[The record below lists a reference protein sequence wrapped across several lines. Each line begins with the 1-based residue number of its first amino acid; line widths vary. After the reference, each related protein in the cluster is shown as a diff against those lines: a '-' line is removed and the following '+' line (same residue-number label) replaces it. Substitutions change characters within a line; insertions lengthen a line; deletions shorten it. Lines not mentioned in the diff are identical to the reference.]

1 MESLNQDCIPIIIPA
16 YEPNENL
23 TKLIENLV
31 QKQLNSIIVIDDG
44 SGNDYQSI
52 FDAVKELGATV
63 LQHKTNMGKGA
74 ALKTAFRHCLENYP
88 NLIGCVTADSDGQH
102 SPECMEKCIKALAAN
117 PQSLVMGS
125 RDFTLPGIPK
135 ASIIGNMN
143 TNKIIRHIYGK
154 DMMDTQTGLRGIS
167 RQLMSECLNIK
178 FDRFEFEIK
187 MLTLALDSSVEII
200 EVPIQTIYDSEKN
213 HATHFRP
220 IKDTLKIY
228 RAIGFWRS
236 AFILIFKK

>member
-23 TKLIENLV
+23 TKLIESLV
-31 QKQLNSIIVIDDG
+31 QK
-44 SGNDYQSI
+44 
-52 FDAVKELGATV
+52 
-63 LQHKTNMGKGA
+63 KGA

-102 SPECMEKCIKALAAN
+102 SPECMEKCIRALAAN

-187 MLTLALDSSVEII
+187 MLTLALDSS
-200 EVPIQTIYDSEKN
+200 
-213 HATHFRP
+213 F
-220 IKDTLKIY
+220 
-228 RAIGFWRS
+228 
-236 AFILIFKK
+236 

>member
-1 MESLNQDCIPIIIPA
+1 MSDLNQNVIPILIPA
-16 YEPNENL
+16 YEPDERL
-23 TKLIENLV
+23 PILIENLV
-31 QKQLNSIIVIDDG
+31 QKNLNPIIVIDDG
-44 SGNDYQSI
+44 SGEDFQPV
-52 FDAVKELGATV
+52 FDSVKNLGVTV
-63 LQHKTNMGKGA
+63 LQHKSNMGKGA
-74 ALKTAFRHCLENYP
+74 AIKTAFRFCLENYP
-88 NLIGCVTADSDGQH
+88 NLIGCITADSDGQH
-102 SPECMEKCIKALAAN
+102 SPECMEKCIKALSSN

-154 DMMDTQTGLRGIS
+154 NMMDTQTGLRGIS
-167 RQLMSECLNIK
+167 KQLMSECLNIK

-187 MLTLALDSSVEII
+187 MLTLALDSSIEIV

-220 IKDTLKIY
+220 LKDTIKIY

-236 AFILIFKK
+236 LFILLFKK

>member
-1 MESLNQDCIPIIIPA
+1 MSDLSNNDIAIIIPA

-23 TKLIENLV
+23 PKLIENLI
-31 QKQLNSIIVIDDG
+31 QKNLNPVIVIDDG
-44 SGNDYQSI
+44 SGQEYQAI
-52 FDAVKELGATV
+52 FDSVKGLGATV
-63 LQHKTNMGKGA
+63 IQHKTNMGKGA
-74 ALKTAFRHCLENYP
+74 AIKTAFKYCLENYP

-102 SPECMEKCIKALAAN
+102 SPECMEKCIKALISN

-143 TNKIIRHIYGK
+143 TNKIIRYIYGK
-154 DMMDTQTGLRGIS
+154 NMMDTQTGLRGIP
-167 RQLMSECLNIK
+167 RQLMSDCLNIK
-178 FDRFEFEIK
+178 FNRFEFEIK
-187 MLTLALDSSVEII
+187 MLTLALDSSIEIV

-228 RAIGFWRS
+228 RSMGFFRS
-236 AFILIFKK
+236 AFILLFKK